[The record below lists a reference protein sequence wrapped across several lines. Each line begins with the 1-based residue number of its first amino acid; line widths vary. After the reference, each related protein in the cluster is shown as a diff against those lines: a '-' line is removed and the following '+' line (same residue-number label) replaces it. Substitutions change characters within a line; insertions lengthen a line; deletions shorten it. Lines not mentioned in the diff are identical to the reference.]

1 MKADAIY
8 KYRLVG
14 KMEGSRGFLKKIL
27 QSVAIFKNSPI
38 FVKRRK
44 KITDCNDHQT
54 PFAQLLYEKKGTDH
68 PCISAVASTGRSCFI
83 FSFLSFPVQL

>member
-14 KMEGSRGFLKKIL
+14 KTEGSRGFLKKIL
-27 QSVAIFKNSPI
+27 QSVAIFENSPI

-54 PFAQLLYEKKGTDH
+54 PFAQLLYEKKGTDQ
-68 PCISAVASTGRSCFI
+68 PGNSGAVTARHSYFI
-83 FSFLSFPVQL
+83 LSLSRPVHV